1 MNANTITLSNQRLRG
16 VAAACATVLLTTVT
30 AAQENFQGD
39 PAVTVTDYDTVDLAV
54 QDTDLGQVLQMLSIQ
69 SEKNIISGS
78 GVSASVTANLF
89 DVTFYEALD
98 AILRVNGYRYIE
110 EGNFIYIHTES
121 DYKELM
127 EASRQTEQQVFTL
140 DYLSA
145 ADAHDFALPLLS
157 DAGSSSYKGDVQPGI
172 APGIDDNGADN
183 WAYGATIVIYDYAEN
198 LEAIGALL
206 AELDIPPM
214 QVLVES
220 TIVQTTLDEAN
231 AFGIDFSV
239 IGNVDFTDL
248 TSPLSLVDNLLAGD
262 DPTNGFQPADNK
274 ALGSQSTVGNTAGA
288 GGLKVGIVTN
298 DISVFLRV
306 LDEVTDTTILA
317 RPKVMALNRQRA
329 EVLVGARVGYLS
341 TTATETTT
349 TQSVEFLDTG
359 IHLVFRP
366 FISNDG
372 MIRMELSP
380 SVSEAS
386 LRTVTDANGLQVTIP
401 DELTNE
407 ITTNV
412 RVKDGETLVLGGLFR
427 ESTRNT
433 RRQVP
438 FFGDIPLVGAAF
450 RGHEDTVDR
459 DEIIF
464 LITPTIMQDNLLWAM
479 GDEALAYTD
488 NVRVGA
494 RAGLLPFSREKMTVQ
509 QNQEA
514 HAAFAKGDI
523 QKALY
528 HANNS
533 LRLNPN
539 QPEMITFRQKLT
551 GSKKRPHERSM
562 LQRAFNKARGED
574 PDALHTRHFD
584 RGYQWNLEPQNAIV
598 EDNEQ
603 VAAEY
608 TAEEIV
614 GVHEGETADDFEWE
628 WDWNESEGEFD
639 ADDQQF
645 QSSEMDE
652 NFPSENEQ
660 PMSKLEEQMFLEQF
674 MTSFPGEPSFWW
686 SPWNEQQSIAAEADT
701 DSVDEVEVVEASE
714 QSEADND
721 SVDEVE
727 VVEASEQSEGQPE

>member
-30 AAQENFQGD
+30 AAQQGAQGED

-78 GVSASVTANLF
+78 GVSATVTANLF

-98 AILRVNGYRYIE
+98 AILRVNGYRYTE
-110 EGNFIYIHTES
+110 EGNFIYIWTEAE
-121 DYKELM
+121 YLEQL

-157 DAGSSSYKGDVQPGI
+157 DAGSSSFKGDVQPGY
-172 APGIDDNGADN
+172 APSPDDGGGDN
-183 WAYGATIVIYDYAEN
+183 WAYGATIVIYDYPEN

-239 IGNVDFTDL
+239 IGNVNFTDL

-262 DPTNGFQPADNK
+262 DPTNGFQPDDNN
-274 ALGSQSTVGNTAGA
+274 AAGSQSTVGNTAGA

-438 FFGDIPLVGAAF
+438 LLGDIPLVGAAF

-479 GDEALAYTD
+479 GVEALAYTD

-562 LQRAFNKARGED
+562 LQRAFNTARGED
-574 PDALHTRHFD
+574 ADALHTRHFD

-603 VAAEY
+603 VAGEF
-608 TAEEIV
+608 TKEEIV

-639 ADDQQF
+639 ADDQHF
-645 QSSEMDE
+645 QSPEMDE
-652 NFPSENEQ
+652 NFPSESEQ

-686 SPWNEQQSIAAEADT
+686 SPWNEQQSTTEADN
-701 DSVDEVEVVEASE
+701 DSVDEIEVVEASE
-714 QSEADND
+714 QNEADND